1 MIVNGLVDYGKNIF
15 NVSRSGSNIITK
27 VSNEGVNSKVK
38 KLRSSIISERV
49 RPYWNNLPV
58 NVKKSESVDMFKYN
72 LESYKKDSICYNE
85 NDYWNVSE
93 VLLEKIDGP
102 SYLKNKVMH
111 NEFLL
116 KHPYVAKKQ
125 SINLI

>member
-1 MIVNGLVDYGKNIF
+1 M
-15 NVSRSGSNIITK
+15 
-27 VSNEGVNSKVK
+27 SNEGVNSKVK
-38 KLRSSIISERV
+38 KLRSSFISERV

-58 NVKKSESVDMFKYN
+58 NVKKSESVDMFKFN

-93 VLLEKIDGP
+93 VLLEKIEGP
-102 SYLKNKVMH
+102 AYLKNKVKH

-125 SINLI
+125 SINLM